1 MFTQGINHAKEEMMQ
16 YIMGTSVQQVTYTT
30 VISAL
35 KLLWKSLLSNR
46 INAREMMI
54 VWKLF
59 WSAKVSIL
67 KCKKMKTRF
76 HVRIVISN
84 A

>member
-16 YIMGTSVQQVTYTT
+16 YIMGTSIQQVTYTT
-30 VISAL
+30 VTSAL
-35 KLLWKSLLSNR
+35 KLLWKSLVSNR
-46 INAREMMI
+46 INTREMMI

-59 WSAKVSIL
+59 LSAKVNIL
-67 KCKKMKTRF
+67 KCKKRKPRF